1 MKGIITPT
9 RGRPAKITKSTAN
22 SRGRPIRRGDTV
34 PNQDPDLED
43 PIIEEGDE
51 EDGDGDVD
59 AENEQD
65 HTQEQHEHEHQH
77 QIQHQHE
84 HQHPQHLQ
92 PQHHADFDSEASA
105 AAAAA
110 AAAVHH
116 QQQQQ
121 QQQQQ
126 QHHHQSLDLT
136 AASIL
141 ASSVNN
147 PNDQPHHPDLGPHG
161 PPMDGPPPDANTT
174 ENLARESGYSN
185 VVVESALAKRLARE
199 PGMRL
204 AQQRRPE
211 QALNLQR
218 RSNVEALFAHI
229 AGDSAPMP
237 CKNCHKGHGPWTT
250 CVVVDGQMCG
260 SCANCWFNA
269 SGARCSFHETRN
281 PTTHGGPVLGADA
294 MGFQLPPAPPQA
306 MAPFN
311 FASIPA
317 SSDPVVRYTVEQAM
331 AQVRGADKKTRYM
344 LMIEAAARQLA
355 FQIAL
360 YEETVQDEQQ
370 GPPSA
375 IMNDPD
381 AP

>member
-9 RGRPAKITKSTAN
+9 RGRPAKVTKSTATP
-22 SRGRPIRRGDTV
+22 RGRAVRRGDTV

-43 PIIEEGDE
+43 PIVEEEE
-51 EDGDGDVD
+51 EDENEEDGDVD

-65 HTQEQHEHEHQH
+65 HTQEEHQH
-77 QIQHQHE
+77 QHQH
-84 HQHPQHLQ
+84 HHQHLQ

-121 QQQQQ
+121 QHHHQ
-126 QHHHQSLDLT
+126 QHHQPLDLT

-161 PPMDGPPPDANTT
+161 PPMDGPPADVNTT
-174 ENLARESGYSN
+174 ENLARESGYNN

-229 AGDSAPMP
+229 AGEAAPIP

-281 PTTHGGPVLGADA
+281 PATHGGQVMAGDT

-355 FQIAL
+355 FQIAM
-360 YEETVQDEQQ
+360 YEETVQEEQQQQ
-370 GPPSA
+370 GPPPA
-375 IMNDPD
+375 VMNDPD

>member
-9 RGRPAKITKSTAN
+9 RGRPAKVTKSTATP
-22 SRGRPIRRGDTV
+22 RGRAVRRGDTV

-43 PIIEEGDE
+43 PIVEEEE
-51 EDGDGDVD
+51 EDENEEDDGDVD

-65 HTQEQHEHEHQH
+65 HTQEEHQH
-77 QIQHQHE
+77 QHQH
-84 HQHPQHLQ
+84 HHQHLQ

-121 QQQQQ
+121 QHHHQ
-126 QHHHQSLDLT
+126 QHHQPLDLT

-161 PPMDGPPPDANTT
+161 PPMDGPPADVNTT
-174 ENLARESGYSN
+174 ENLARESGYNN

-229 AGDSAPMP
+229 AGEAAPP
-237 CKNCHKGHGPWTT
+237 
-250 CVVVDGQMCG
+250 
-260 SCANCWFNA
+260 A
-269 SGARCSFHETRN
+269 
-281 PTTHGGPVLGADA
+281 THGGQVMAGDT

-355 FQIAL
+355 FQIAM
-360 YEETVQDEQQ
+360 YEETVQEEQQQQ
-370 GPPSA
+370 GPPPA
-375 IMNDPD
+375 VMNDPD
-381 AP
+381 VP